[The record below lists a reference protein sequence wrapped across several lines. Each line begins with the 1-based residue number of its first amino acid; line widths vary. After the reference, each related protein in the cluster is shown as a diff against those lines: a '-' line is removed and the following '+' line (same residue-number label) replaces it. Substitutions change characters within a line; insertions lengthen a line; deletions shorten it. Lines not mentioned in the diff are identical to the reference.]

1 MLEATQPAID
11 ANKDDKTYPGKL
23 MAAIGDVSKQLA
35 EMKQD
40 NKNLATKQDIQDMLN
55 KALEKR
61 GIEDKTSST
70 NVTQITNALF
80 NFQNSPISSS
90 KNYVKNVDNTI
101 NNVKNSAGNLMNKA
115 KNWANSQSGKKTI
128 SEAKSLW
135 QKFVDWVKGL
145 FS

>member
-70 NVTQITNALF
+70 NVTQITNA
-80 NFQNSPISSS
+80 
-90 KNYVKNVDNTI
+90 
-101 NNVKNSAGNLMNKA
+101 
-115 KNWANSQSGKKTI
+115 
-128 SEAKSLW
+128 
-135 QKFVDWVKGL
+135 
-145 FS
+145 